1 MGKSR
6 IGNNFT
12 IIFHSNINKGQM
24 YGSKNAF
31 YQSIFDKTDYKSIV
45 ACTYNGC
52 LYLYTFNDSKESWDS

>member
-1 MGKSR
+1 
-6 IGNNFT
+6 
-12 IIFHSNINKGQM
+12 M